1 MLVSSTMAK
10 RSYKQNCAL
19 AQATDVIGE
28 RWSLLL
34 VRDLLVGP
42 KRFGEL
48 QQSLRGIG
56 TNLLSSRLRE
66 LEAAGIIERPD
77 GREFRHHYGL
87 TEAGKALEAAVLSLV
102 RWGLVYGPKNQKDY
116 HHQDGWDLLALKA
129 LFQAKR
135 AGDLSV
141 RVQFKTDDFAGW
153 MAIKNQRVRMGLGEA
168 DTADVIV
175 DGTIKDLFARPESD
189 QLRSSGSKIK
199 LQRFMSAFVLPEQTE
214 RAAHSISPL
223 E

>member
-1 MLVSSTMAK
+1 MIDSSTMAK

-19 AQATDVIGE
+19 AQASDVIGE

-66 LEAAGIIERPD
+66 LEAAGIIKRLD

-87 TEAGKALEAAVLSLV
+87 TEAGKALEMAVLSLV
-102 RWGLVYGPKNQKDY
+102 RWGLAYGPENQNGY
-116 HHQDGWDLLALKA
+116 HHQDDWDLLALKA

-141 RVQFKTDDFAGW
+141 CVQFKTDEFAGW
-153 MAIKNQRVRMGLGEA
+153 IAIENQRARIGLGEA
-168 DTADVIV
+168 DSADVIV
-175 DGTIKDLFARPESD
+175 DGTIKDLFAGPQSD
-189 QLRSSGSKIK
+189 QLCSSGSKEK
-199 LQRFMSAFVLPEQTE
+199 LQRFMSAFVLPT
-214 RAAHSISPL
+214 
-223 E
+223 

>member
-1 MLVSSTMAK
+1 MAK

-19 AQATDVIGE
+19 ARASDVIGE

-34 VRDLLVGP
+34 IRDLLVGP

-66 LEAAGIIERPD
+66 LAAAGIIERLDNSDSP
-77 GREFRHHYGL
+77 HCYGL
-87 TEAGKALEAAVLSLV
+87 TEAGMALETTLLSLV
-102 RWGLVYGPKNQKDY
+102 RWGLIYGPENQMGY

-129 LFQAKR
+129 LFQAQQ

-141 RVQFKTDDFAGW
+141 CVQFRTDEFAGW
-153 MAIKNQRVRMGLGEA
+153 MAIDNQSVSIGPGEA
-168 DTADVIV
+168 DSADVVV
-175 DGTIKDLFARPESD
+175 DCTIKELFAAPRPDQHCSFGSKK
-189 QLRSSGSKIK
+189 QLR
-199 LQRFMSAFVLPEQTE
+199 RFMSAFALPE
-214 RAAHSISPL
+214 RA